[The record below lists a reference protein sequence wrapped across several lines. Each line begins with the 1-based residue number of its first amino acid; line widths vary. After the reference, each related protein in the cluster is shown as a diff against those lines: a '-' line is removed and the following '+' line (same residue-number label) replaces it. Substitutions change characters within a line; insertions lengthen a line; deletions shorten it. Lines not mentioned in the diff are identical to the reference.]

1 MRGPIYLPHAS
12 RPGYSAFA
20 FAFYAA
26 RAALLLASLMAGA
39 AALALSP
46 FLAFGG

>member
-1 MRGPIYLPHAS
+1 MRRVYLPGPAPH
-12 RPGYSAFA
+12 SALA

-26 RAALLLASLMAGA
+26 RAALLLANLIAGA
-39 AALALSP
+39 VALALSP

>member
-1 MRGPIYLPHAS
+1 MTGLPYIPHTS
-12 RPGYSAFA
+12 RPGYSALA

-26 RAALLLASLMAGA
+26 RAALLLASVIAGA
-39 AALALSP
+39 VALALFP